1 MVLLYEGRQI
11 FFGHTK
17 EAKAYFEELG
27 FLCPEQ
33 QTTPDFLTSMTSH
46 SERITRPGWEGRVPR
61 TPDEFAAAWKASEY
75 RTKLI
80 EEIDSYIEQHPFDG
94 EHHEEF
100 LESRRAD
107 QSKMQ
112 RAGSPFT
119 LSYFRQIKLTLWR
132 NWVLLKNDP
141 SMTLTLLVVNLFEAL
156 IISSVFYNLSSDSSS
171 LFRRTILLFFIVL
184 LNAFASMLEIMTL
197 YAKRKVVEKHARYAF
212 FHPSAEAIAAIIADL
227 PYKILN
233 AIFVNVTIYFMAN
246 LRREPGAFF
255 FFLLYNFTLT
265 LAMSGAFRLI
275 GSVTK
280 SIAQALAPA
289 SIIFLALILYCGF
302 TIPPPYME
310 AWLGWLRWVN
320 PVYYSTES
328 VFLNEFVGR
337 QFQCTDFV
345 PSGPGYDTVGASER
359 VCTVAGSVLGQD
371 FVDGTTYLNV
381 SFGFVNSHRWRNLG
395 ILIAFM
401 VVITALHILMTELI
415 SSERSKGE
423 VLIFTRKALKRHHRT
438 TATDTEKGPG
448 NSASQK
454 FIQSE
459 SDSEGVVE
467 VDRQTAVFHWRDV
480 CYDIKIKGEDRR
492 ILDHVDGWVKPG
504 TLTALMVSPT
514 TPFR

>member
-1 MVLLYEGRQI
+1 
-11 FFGHTK
+11 
-17 EAKAYFEELG
+17 
-27 FLCPEQ
+27 
-33 QTTPDFLTSMTSH
+33 MTSH
-46 SERITRPGWEGRVPR
+46 SERITKPGWEGRTPR
-61 TPDEFAAAWKASEY
+61 TPDEFATAWKASK
-75 RTKLI
+75 RRADLI

-94 EHHEEF
+94 DHHEEF

-112 RAGSPFT
+112 RASSPFT
-119 LSYFRQIKLTLWR
+119 LSYLQQVKLTLWR
-132 NWVLLKNDP
+132 NWTLLKNDP
-141 SMTLTLLVVNLFEAL
+141 SMPITLLVVNFFEAL
-156 IISSVFYNLSSDSSS
+156 IISSIFYNLPSDSAS
-171 LFRRTILLFFIVL
+171 LFRRTILLFFVVIM
-184 LNAFASMLEIMTL
+184 NAFSSILEIMTL

-212 FHPSAEAIAAIIADL
+212 FHPSAEAIAAIVADL
-227 PYKILN
+227 PYKIMN
-233 AIFVNVTIYFMAN
+233 ALFVNITLYFMTN

-255 FFLLYNFTLT
+255 FFLLFNFVLTLT
-265 LAMSGAFRLI
+265 MSGAFRLI

-310 AWLGWLRWVN
+310 VWLGWLRWVN
-320 PVYYSTES
+320 PVFYGTES

-337 QFQCTDFV
+337 QFQCTSFV
-345 PSGPGYDTVGASER
+345 PSGPGYEGVAASER
-359 VCTVAGSVLGQD
+359 VCSVAGSVLGQD
-371 FVDGTTYLNV
+371 FVDGTRYLTA

-401 VVITALHILMTELI
+401 IVVTALHLLTTELI

-423 VLIFTRKALKRHHRT
+423 VLIFTRRALKRLHRT
-438 TATDTEKGPG
+438 VATDTEKGPG
-448 NSASQK
+448 NSPAQK
-454 FIQSE
+454 NYQIE
-459 SDSEGVVE
+459 SDSDGVVE

-504 TLTALMVSPT
+504 TLTALMVSPIT
-514 TPFR
+514 LL